1 MKSQKTQVLSL
12 TKEQP
17 ILTAV
22 IKELK
27 KNKYLYL
34 FLLPCVVYFIVYR
47 YLPMV
52 GLVIAFKE
60 FNFAKGIWGGEWV
73 GLKYF
78 RFIFTEHKEFY
89 SILRNTLLIN
99 LYKLIFGFP
108 VPIIIAL
115 MINEV
120 KNIKLK
126 KLVQSSVYLPYFV
139 SWVVFGGIIMQ
150 FLSPSTGIVNE
161 IIRFFGGQPIF
172 FMTEEKYFRS
182 IVVISDIWKTAG
194 WNTIIYLAAITS
206 LDQNL
211 YEAAY
216 IDGANKFRQIW
227 HITIPGISE
236 TMVVLLLLNIGTLLA
251 VGFEQIYV
259 LYNPTV
265 YSVGDVISTYV
276 YRVGIGKGRFSLT
289 TAIGLFQ
296 SVVGLVLISVSNFTV
311 KKLFDK
317 SLW

>member
-126 KLVQSSVYLPYFV
+126 KLVQSLVYLPYFV